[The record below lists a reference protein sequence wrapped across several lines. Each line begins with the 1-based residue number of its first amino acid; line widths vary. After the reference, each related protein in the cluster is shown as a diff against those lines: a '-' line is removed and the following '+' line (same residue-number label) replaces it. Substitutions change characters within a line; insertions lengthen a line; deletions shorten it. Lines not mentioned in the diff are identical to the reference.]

1 MSSAAVFV
9 HLAELCEHKNVVM
22 IAGTSRSC
30 RNQGPLAQKLENS
43 GSGRLAKS
51 RAVSRRAKAKSLLSN
66 MFKSK

>member
-1 MSSAAVFV
+1 MCHVF
-9 HLAELCEHKNVVM
+9 
-22 IAGTSRSC
+22 GRSLQFDPGCLWHC
-30 RNQGPLAQKLENS
+30 RNQGPLAQQLENC